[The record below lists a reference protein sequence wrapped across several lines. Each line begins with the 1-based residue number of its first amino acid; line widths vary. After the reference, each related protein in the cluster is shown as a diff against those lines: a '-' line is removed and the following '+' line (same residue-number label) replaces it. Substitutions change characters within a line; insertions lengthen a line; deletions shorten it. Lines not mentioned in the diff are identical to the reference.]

1 MRINE
6 IKHNKNMILIQTYAN
21 AVQFSRCCILDHKIL
36 LVALG
41 MIHAKATQA
50 PNRLNCKS
58 VTVAT
63 ATPTDTTVSATTCK
77 KNNISHKVSYYT
89 KVCLFAPN
97 ESLQIQL
104 IKIFT
109 SDD

>member
-1 MRINE
+1 
-6 IKHNKNMILIQTYAN
+6 MILIQTYAN

-63 ATPTDTTVSATTCK
+63 ATPTDTTVSATTWKKVTSATKLVTIPKPFSLLLMNHCK
-77 KNNISHKVSYYT
+77 SN
-89 KVCLFAPN
+89 
-97 ESLQIQL
+97 
-104 IKIFT
+104 
-109 SDD
+109 